1 MVSKT
6 VIWKIWTICSYGN
19 TWFIGTLCSKRQN
32 KDREE
37 DNKLAMSKPAFGDK
51 EEYGALTCPAPL
63 ESLCSSNTTQCNA
76 CACWNEG
83 QKHEASSKHLKSK
96 RTGIFWSIHNQ
107 KALLRSQVAQG
118 TATRVICTCMDF
130 TDWAGNHLSPFQRGF
145 CGWFGDSELIVE
157 FLTLR
162 LRNFDLQIL
171 RHSYSA
177 SHWHTSSHT
186 QTVFLIRICSRS
198 ASLAIHLRSWIPL
211 SKQPKDPQQM
221 SPSQA
226 WFYSSI
232 TPEQYQ

>member
-19 TWFIGTLCSKRQN
+19 TWFIGTLRSKRQN

-130 TDWAGNHLSPFQRGF
+130 TDWAGNHLSPFPKRILWMIRWLWANCWVSDPQAQ
-145 CGWFGDSELIVE
+145 EL
-157 FLTLR
+157 
-162 LRNFDLQIL
+162 
-171 RHSYSA
+171 
-177 SHWHTSSHT
+177 WSSDFKA
-186 QTVFLIRICSRS
+186 QLLCI
-198 ASLAIHLRSWIPL
+198 SLAYIIPHTNCFPN
-211 SKQPKDPQQM
+211 QNM
-221 SPSQA
+221 
-226 WFYSSI
+226 F
-232 TPEQYQ
+232 